1 MIFILGFL
9 VAGLLTLLFLP
20 AFGRRATRLAQ
31 RRLEMV
37 MPLSM
42 EEIVA
47 ERDQLR
53 AEFAAEHRR
62 VEQRAEAIETRHAL
76 ALGELGRRD
85 SLIGS
90 LEAELADT
98 KRAAIE
104 AHIRLEHASRETRE
118 AQAELA
124 AVSKEAFDA
133 LGVAER
139 RTEALAALQRRY
151 SDADAAANDLA
162 HTVVTLEARVA
173 ELETQLTEA
182 TREVDELRAAHDE
195 LAGAAGQAHLKQ
207 QLEAVSGQKDVL
219 EAALETAREEYRA
232 LRLQLAAREDASR
245 TAASPAEAEETALL
259 RRAIGDIGADVVR
272 LAAALEREAP
282 AVAPALAER
291 VRELQASAGRLG

>member
-20 AFGRRATRLAQ
+20 AYGRRATRLAQ

-133 LGVAER
+133 LGVADDPKHIVDGESIVPLLKQSGPLR
-139 RTEALAALQRRY
+139 RDAIYWHYPHYHPGGATPY
-151 SDADAAANDLA
+151 SAVREGDWRLVEFFEDNHVELYNLKDDIGETTDLA
-162 HTVVTLEARVA
+162 
-173 ELETQLTEA
+173 
-182 TREVDELRAAHDE
+182 
-195 LAGAAGQAHLKQ
+195 
-207 QLEAVSGQKDVL
+207 QKMP
-219 EAALETAREEYRA
+219 EK
-232 LRLQLAAREDASR
+232 
-245 TAASPAEAEETALL
+245 
-259 RRAIGDIGADVVR
+259 
-272 LAAALEREAP
+272 AAALRQKLHDWRKSVGAQLPTPNPGYDPNAP
-282 AVAPALAER
+282 AGPKQKSPRQQKAES
-291 VRELQASAGRLG
+291 ELLLRIAEES

>member
-20 AFGRRATRLAQ
+20 SYGRRATRLAQ

-62 VEQRAEAIETRHAL
+62 VEQRAETIEARHAL
-76 ALGELGRRD
+76 VLGELGRRD
-85 SLIGS
+85 SLIAS

-98 KRAAIE
+98 KRASIE
-104 AHIRLEHASRETRE
+104 AQIRLEQASRETRE

-139 RTEALAALQRRY
+139 RSETLALLQRRY
-151 SDADAAANDLA
+151 SDSDSLANDRA
-162 HTVVTLEARVA
+162 QTVIALEARVA
-173 ELETQLTEA
+173 ELEAQLTEA
-182 TREVDELRAAHDE
+182 TRELDELRAAHDE

-207 QLEAVSGQKDVL
+207 QLADVSGQKDVL

-232 LRLQLAAREDASR
+232 LRLQLAGREETLRAVP
-245 TAASPAEAEETALL
+245 TQAEAEETALL

-282 AVAPALAER
+282 AGAPALAER
-291 VRELQASAGRLG
+291 VRELQASAGRMG